1 MMAMTDGA
9 SEILFEH
16 VSKSF
21 PRRDGGPAFEAVR
34 DLSFTVRR
42 GELVAILGKTG
53 CGKSTTFNLIS
64 GLIRPSLGRVTVQ
77 GHDPYAEF
85 SWFRGKIGIVFQND
99 RLMPWRTAI
108 ENVALGLELN
118 KMPERERL
126 EIAASWLARLGLSGH
141 ADDYPHALSGGMR
154 QRVSIARAFAGKP
167 DVLLCDE
174 PFSALDEHTGNALR
188 EEFRALLR
196 QTGATSIFITHSID
210 EALALGERLMVF
222 ERPARIA
229 YEAVL
234 PASMSEADREA
245 VRGRIREVLS
255 GATSASDVEPKDL
268 GPKT

>member
-1 MMAMTDGA
+1 
-9 SEILFEH
+9 
-16 VSKSF
+16 
-21 PRRDGGPAFEAVR
+21 
-34 DLSFTVRR
+34 
-42 GELVAILGKTG
+42 
-53 CGKSTTFNLIS
+53 
-64 GLIRPSLGRVTVQ
+64 
-77 GHDPYAEF
+77 
-85 SWFRGKIGIVFQND
+85 
-99 RLMPWRTAI
+99 
-108 ENVALGLELN
+108 
-118 KMPERERL
+118 MPERERL

-141 ADDYPHALSGGMR
+141 ADDYPHALSGGML

-210 EALALGERLMVF
+210 EALALGGRLMVF

-234 PASMSEADREA
+234 PADMSEADREA

-255 GATSASDVEPKDL
+255 GATSASDVEPKDF

>member
-1 MMAMTDGA
+1 VNTPP
-9 SEILFEH
+9 EILFER

-21 PRRDGGPAFEAVR
+21 PRSAGGAAFEAVR
-34 DLSFTVRR
+34 DLSFTIGR

-53 CGKSTTFNLIS
+53 CGKSTAFNLIA

-85 SWFRGKIGIVFQND
+85 AWFRGKIGIVFQND

-118 KMPERERL
+118 KMPEPQRL
-126 EIAASWLARLGLSGH
+126 DIAASWLARLGLSGH
-141 ADDYPHALSGGMR
+141 AGDYPHALSGGMR
-154 QRVSIARAFAGKP
+154 QRVSIARAFASKP
-167 DVLLCDE
+167 DILLCDE

-188 EEFRALLR
+188 EEFRGLLR
-196 QTGATSIFITHSID
+196 ETGATSIFITHSID
-210 EALALGERLMVF
+210 EALQLGERLMVF

-234 PASMSEADREA
+234 GRDMAESEREA
-245 VRGRIREVLS
+245 VRGRIRQVLS
-255 GATSASDVEPKDL
+255 DDDK
-268 GPKT
+268 